1 MTTLERYLQRVKMAW
16 EGRDSNGL
24 SFWFSFKNPTFT
36 HEDFQK
42 SHEDYIIKRYLEH
55 PIFELVSAHLK
66 CIRSIMANQFNEAYL
81 YQSTI
86 VQGFIKM
93 FQQCKEDNWL
103 LPVVQTVSLNLRLVS
118 NKVDNKAL
126 ASNATDSSTGSK
138 PRDALETTTE
148 MLMTC
153 FRICSS
159 DNRTSE
165 NESKKWGMLPFVNQ
179 LFKVYFRI
187 SKLHLMKPLIR
198 AIESSPYKDKS
209 SLSQQITYKYY
220 VGRKAMFD
228 SDYKTANEYLTFAF
242 QKCHKAS
249 KKNKRLILIYLVPV
263 KMLLGFMPTRE
274 LLQKYD
280 LLQLWDVTVAVQ
292 SGQISQLLDAMS
304 THQTFFIQCGIYL
317 ILEKLKMITYR
328 NLFKKVYNI
337 NKNPVIE
344 LEQFLL
350 ALRFVEGKHMDL
362 EDTHC
367 LLCNLIHDGYVK
379 GYISLTHQKVVL
391 RKTDP
396 FPKLS
401 TLTCV

>member
-1 MTTLERYLQRVKMAW
+1 MVW
-16 EGRDSNGL
+16 EGRDPNGL
-24 SFWFSFKNPTFT
+24 SFCFSFKNPTFK
-36 HEDFQK
+36 HNDFQRETK
-42 SHEDYIIKRYLEH
+42 EFIIRRYLEH
-55 PIFELVSAHLK
+55 PILELVTAHLK
-66 CIRSIMANQFNEAYL
+66 CISHILENQFNEAYP

-126 ASNATDSSTGSK
+126 VASAAEAGSGAK
-138 PRDALETTTE
+138 PREALETTTE

-153 FRICSS
+153 FRICTS

-165 NESKKWGMLPFVNQ
+165 NDSKKWGMLPFVNQ
-179 LFKVYFRI
+179 LFKVYFRM

-198 AIESSPYKDKS
+198 AIESSPYKEKS

-228 SDYKTANEYLTFAF
+228 SDYSTANEYLTFAF
-242 QKCHKAS
+242 QKCHQSS

-263 KMLLGFMPTRE
+263 KMLLGYMPTRE
-274 LLQKYD
+274 LLEKYD
-280 LLQLWDVTVAVQ
+280 LLQLWDVTLAVR
-292 SGQISQLLDAMS
+292 SGQINQLSEAMHK
-304 THQTFFIQCGIYL
+304 HQKFFIQCGIYL

-337 NKNPVIE
+337 HQNPVIE
-344 LEQFLL
+344 IQQFLL
-350 ALRFVEGKHMDL
+350 ALRFVEGKHMDI

-367 LLCNLIHDGYVK
+367 LLCNLIHDGHVK
-379 GYISLTHQKVVL
+379 GYISLAHQKVVL

-401 TLTCV
+401 TLTT

>member
-1 MTTLERYLQRVKMAW
+1 MVW

-24 SFWFSFKNPTFT
+24 SVCFSFKNPTFK

-42 SHEDYIIKRYLEH
+42 NVEDYVIRRYLEH

-66 CIRSIMANQFNEAYL
+66 CVQSIQANNFNEAYL
-81 YQSTI
+81 SQSTI

-126 ASNATDSSTGSK
+126 ASSIQDGNSGAK
-138 PRDALETTTE
+138 PRDA
-148 MLMTC
+148 
-153 FRICSS
+153 
-159 DNRTSE
+159 RTSE
-165 NESKKWGMLPFVNQ
+165 NDSKKWGMLPFVNQ

-198 AIESSPYKDKS
+198 AIESSQYKDKS

-242 QKCHKAS
+242 QRCHKSS

-274 LLQKYD
+274 LLDKYD
-280 LLQLWDVTVAVQ
+280 LLQLWDVTVAVKG
-292 SGQISQLLDAMS
+292 GQINQLSDAM
-304 THQTFFIQCGIYL
+304 TKHQTFFIKCGIYL

-337 NKNPVIE
+337 HKDINKNSVVE
-344 LEQFLL
+344 LQQFLQ
-350 ALRFVEGKHMDL
+350 ALHYVEGKHIDL

-367 LLCNLIHDGYVK
+367 LLCNLIHDGQLK
-379 GYISLTHQKVVL
+379 GYISLAHQKVVL
-391 RKTDP
+391 SKTDP

-401 TLTCV
+401 AIASAT

>member
-1 MTTLERYLQRVKMAW
+1 MSAIERYLQKVKMMW
-16 EGRDSNGL
+16 EGRDSYGL
-24 SFWFSFKNPTFT
+24 SYCFSFKNPTFK
-36 HEDFQK
+36 HEDFQRNC
-42 SHEDYIIKRYLEH
+42 EDYLIRRYLEH

-66 CIRSIMANQFNEAYL
+66 CIQGILANNFNDAYL
-81 YQSTI
+81 SMSTI

-103 LPVVQTVSLNLRLVS
+103 LPVVLTVSLNLRLVS
-118 NKVDNKAL
+118 NKVDSKAL
-126 ASNATDSSTGSK
+126 ASSMNDGGTGTK
-138 PRDALETTTE
+138 PRDPLETTTE

-165 NESKKWGMLPFVNQ
+165 NDSKKWGMMPFVNQ

-198 AIESSPYKDKS
+198 AIDASPFKDKF
-209 SLSQQITYKYY
+209 SLSQLITYKYY

-228 SDYKTANEYLTFAF
+228 SEYDKANEYLTFAF
-242 QKCHKAS
+242 QRCHKAS

-263 KMLLGFMPTRE
+263 KMLLGFMPTRD
-274 LLQKYD
+274 LLERYN
-280 LLQLWDVTVAVQ
+280 LLQLWDVMVAVK
-292 SGQISQLLDAMS
+292 SGHITQLTEAMNK
-304 THQTFFIQCGIYL
+304 HGTFFIQCGIYL
-317 ILEKLKMITYR
+317 ILENLKMITYR

-337 NKNPVIE
+337 HKNPVIE
-344 LEQFLL
+344 LHQFLL

-367 LLCNLIHDGYVK
+367 IMCKLIHDGQVK
-379 GYISLTHQKVVL
+379 GYISLAHQKVVL

-401 TLTCV
+401 ALT